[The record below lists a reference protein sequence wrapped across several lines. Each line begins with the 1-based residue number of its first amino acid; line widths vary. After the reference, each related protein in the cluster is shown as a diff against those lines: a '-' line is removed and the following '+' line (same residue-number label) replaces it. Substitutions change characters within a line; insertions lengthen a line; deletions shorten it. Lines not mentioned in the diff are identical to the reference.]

1 MGEMLIARAPL
12 RVPLAGGLTDV
23 KPYAERFGGV
33 TVSAT
38 ISLAA
43 RVTWLPSLDGRFEV
57 VAEGRTQSAA
67 VAADVSNELVRA
79 ALVRPAPGPPAR
91 ALGAAADAGVGVA
104 PARIG
109 VWLDVGG
116 NSGLGASGAICTALV
131 HAMKAARGESVDP
144 AALGALAA
152 ALEVEGLGGA
162 SGYHDANISARGGLR
177 YLRYAGATV
186 TDVPLAMTE
195 ATTAAL
201 AASLLLFATGR
212 TGLTGPSLAT
222 LVTRLDSALP
232 VLHDIKAV
240 ADTLAHA
247 LTAGDLTTVAWCV
260 GEQQRL
266 KQRLPGDFVDSDVLA
281 LTARVAA
288 TGASAQVPGGKIGG
302 YLLVCCPDGQQ
313 AKVRAALA
321 DLREV
326 PLVLSR
332 EGSRVVRF

>member
-1 MGEMLIARAPL
+1 MSGMLIARAPL

-33 TVSAT
+33 TLSAT

-57 VAEGRTQSAA
+57 VAEGRAESAA
-67 VAADVSNELVRA
+67 SAAGVRNDLVRA
-79 ALVRPAPGPPAR
+79 ALTTFGEGLEPAR
-91 ALGAAADAGVGVA
+91 V
-104 PARIG
+104 G
-109 VWLDVGG
+109 VWLDVAG

-131 HAMKAARGESVDP
+131 HAMLAARGAAAEP
-144 AALGALAA
+144 AAVGAA
-152 ALEVEGLGGA
+152 AARLEVEELGGA

-177 YLRYAGATV
+177 QLRYAGASV
-186 TDVPLAMTE
+186 TDVPLGMTD
-195 ATTAAL
+195 AAR
-201 AASLLLFATGR
+201 AAVVGSLMLFATGR

-222 LVTRLDSALP
+222 LVSRIDHALP

-240 ADTLAHA
+240 AMRLAGA
-247 LTAGDLTTVAWCV
+247 LAAGDLGTVAWCV

-266 KQRLPGDFVDSDVLA
+266 KQRLPGDFVDADVLA

-313 AKVRAALA
+313 EEVRSVLA
-321 DLREV
+321 GLREV
-326 PLVLSR
+326 PLAFTT
-332 EGSRVVRF
+332 EGSGVVRF

>member
-1 MGEMLIARAPL
+1 MSGMLIARAPL

-23 KPYAERFGGV
+23 RPYAERFGGV
-33 TVSAT
+33 TISAT

-57 VAEGRTQSAA
+57 VAQGRSESAA
-67 VAADVSNELVRA
+67 SPADVRNDLVRA
-79 ALVRPAPGPPAR
+79 ALTTFGGG
-91 ALGAAADAGVGVA
+91 LG

-131 HAMKAARGESVDP
+131 HAMLAARGATVEP
-144 AALGALAA
+144 AVVGAA
-152 ALEVEGLGGA
+152 AARLEVEELGGA

-177 YLRYAGATV
+177 RLHYAGASV
-186 TDVPLAMTE
+186 TDVSLPMSA
-195 ATTAAL
+195 AARSAL
-201 AASLLLFATGR
+201 ADSLMLFATGR
-212 TGLTGPSLAT
+212 TGLTGPSLAA
-222 LVTRLDSALP
+222 LIAHIDDALP

-240 ADTLAHA
+240 AATLAGA
-247 LTAGDLTTVAWCV
+247 LAAGDLRRVAWCV

-266 KQRLPGDFVDSDVLA
+266 KQRLPGDFVDEDVLA

-313 AKVRAALA
+313 DAVRSVLA
-321 DLREV
+321 GLPEV
-326 PLVLSR
+326 PLAFTS
-332 EGSRVVRF
+332 EGSGVVRF

>member
-1 MGEMLIARAPL
+1 MSAMVIARAPL

-23 KPYAERFGGV
+23 KPYAERFGGI
-33 TVSAT
+33 TISAT
-38 ISLAA
+38 VSLAA

-57 VAEGRTQSAA
+57 VAEGRADAA
-67 VAADVSNELVRA
+67 ASAADVRNDLVRA
-79 ALVRPAPGPPAR
+79 ALTTFGEGLEPAR
-91 ALGAAADAGVGVA
+91 V
-104 PARIG
+104 G

-131 HAMKAARGESVDP
+131 HAMLAVRGEAAEP
-144 AALGALAA
+144 AALGAAA
-152 ALEVEGLGGA
+152 ARLEVEELRGA

-177 YLRYAGATV
+177 RLHYAGANV
-186 TDVPLAMTE
+186 TDEPLGMS
-195 ATTAAL
+195 AAAR
-201 AASLLLFATGR
+201 AAVTGSFMLFATGR

-222 LVTRLDSALP
+222 LVSRLDRALP

-240 ADTLAHA
+240 ATTLTGA
-247 LTAGDLTTVAWCV
+247 LAAGDLDAVAWCV

-266 KQRLPGDFVDSDVLA
+266 KQRLPGDFVDAEVLS

-313 AKVRAALA
+313 REVRSALRG
-321 DLREV
+321 LREV
-326 PLVLSR
+326 PLEFTA